1 MEQQRGNHE
10 INWKTPITEE
20 DTDGNVNDDD
30 GDDDDDNNNNI
41 KSTIARQ
48 GPANRCREYQAG
60 SKPYTSTTR
69 HETSQQSRH
78 DALVT
83 RRRDGNEDWLRQE
96 KQDTTW

>member
-30 GDDDDDNNNNI
+30 GDDDDDNNNNDI

-48 GPANRCREYQAG
+48 GPANR
-60 SKPYTSTTR
+60 
-69 HETSQQSRH
+69 
-78 DALVT
+78 
-83 RRRDGNEDWLRQE
+83 
-96 KQDTTW
+96 

>member
-30 GDDDDDNNNNI
+30 GDDDDDDNNNNNN

-48 GPANRCREYQAG
+48 GPANR
-60 SKPYTSTTR
+60 
-69 HETSQQSRH
+69 
-78 DALVT
+78 
-83 RRRDGNEDWLRQE
+83 
-96 KQDTTW
+96 